1 MKKIFVFSLL
11 FLALSNLLS
20 AQTNHYK
27 VTLWIHQLEDSSVYV
42 SSSYGEKENII
53 LDTLQLTSE
62 GSFILEGDYKSGLV
76 VVSRAKQKLFSFLL
90 DKNPIFSI
98 DMYPYGYFEVKGC
111 DENKYYLEY
120 QKRNKE
126 FRQLTSQYELD
137 IKKYPAEKDSLT
149 NLIQKAKTDF
159 SKYQNHFFKS
169 HPNNLMSVLMR
180 SIQNPKPNP
189 IFLENGKLI
198 KGKELEYA
206 YDYRTRFWDN
216 FEFSDQRIISTP
228 YFYNKFKTYIDKIT
242 MQTAD
247 SVYKAMEDFIN
258 IANQKGGQLYSQY
271 IIDLYLE
278 KLPLMPFSFNESL
291 YVQIVENLINKGKTP
306 WLSISDI
313 ERHNINTEAIKPFLP
328 NNKFPNI
335 NNLHDIKSKYTI
347 IHFHSSTCESCK
359 KNIENLIDFYN
370 NQANKYDTK
379 IISIEIG
386 EGNDTNPFPWTNWQI
401 NPQILK
407 QKYDIDIVRTPEIYI
422 LDKDK
427 NILNKTVIYSHILK
441 AIEEWESF

>member
-27 VTLWIHQLEDSSVYV
+27 VTLWIHQLEDSTVYV

>member
-27 VTLWIHQLEDSSVYV
+27 VTLWIHQLEDSTVYV

-90 DKNPIFSI
+90 DKNPVFSI

-180 SIQNPKPNP
+180 SIQSPKPNP

-313 ERHNINTEAIKPFLP
+313 ERHNINIEAIKPFLP

-347 IHFHSSTCESCK
+347 IHFHSATCESCK

>member
-1 MKKIFVFSLL
+1 MKKNFVFSLL

-27 VTLWIHQLEDSSVYV
+27 VTLWIHQLEDSTVYV

-53 LDTLQLTSE
+53 LDTLQLTSK

-90 DKNPIFSI
+90 DKNPVFSI

-347 IHFHSSTCESCK
+347 IHFHSATCESCK

>member
-1 MKKIFVFSLL
+1 MKKTFVFSLL

-27 VTLWIHQLEDSSVYV
+27 VTLWIHQLEDSTVYV

-53 LDTLQLTSE
+53 LDTLRLTSE

-90 DKNPIFSI
+90 DKNPVFSI

-313 ERHNINTEAIKPFLP
+313 ERHNINIEAIKPFLP

-347 IHFHSSTCESCK
+347 IHFHSATCESCK

>member
-1 MKKIFVFSLL
+1 MKKNFVFSLL

-27 VTLWIHQLEDSSVYV
+27 VTLWIHQLEDSTVYV

-90 DKNPIFSI
+90 DKNPVFSI

-111 DENKYYLEY
+111 AENKYYLEY

-149 NLIQKAKTDF
+149 NLIQEAKTDF

-313 ERHNINTEAIKPFLP
+313 ERHNINIEAIKPFLP

-347 IHFHSSTCESCK
+347 IHFHSATCESCK

>member
-27 VTLWIHQLEDSSVYV
+27 VTLWIHQLEDSTVYV

-90 DKNPIFSI
+90 DKNPVFSI

-335 NNLHDIKSKYTI
+335 NNLYDIKSKYTI
-347 IHFHSSTCESCK
+347 IHFHSATCESCK

>member
-1 MKKIFVFSLL
+1 MKKTFVFSLL

-27 VTLWIHQLEDSSVYV
+27 VTLWIHQLEDSTVYV

-90 DKNPIFSI
+90 DKNPVFSI

-126 FRQLTSQYELD
+126 FRQLTSQYELE

-347 IHFHSSTCESCK
+347 IHFHSATCESCK

>member
-27 VTLWIHQLEDSSVYV
+27 VTLWIHQLEDSTIYV

-90 DKNPIFSI
+90 DKNPVFSI

-313 ERHNINTEAIKPFLP
+313 ERHNINIEAIKPFLP

-347 IHFHSSTCESCK
+347 IHFHSATCESCK